1 MTDARRTGAPASDA
15 VPGTESASITGPGTG
30 AAHGEGSGAGPQ
42 GEAGAGAQGGG
53 GAGGKRPRARRRR
66 TPWRAAF
73 FVLAGFAIIAA
84 VAWALLGNRLFIVRS
99 VTVSGTHLVT
109 QGQVIAAAD
118 VPLGTPLL
126 RVDAGAVARR
136 VEAIRQVASAT
147 VTEDWPDHVVI
158 AVTERVPS
166 LAVRMTGGGYDL
178 LDRTGTIVR
187 FASKRPAGLP
197 LLATTLTG
205 GALRGDP
212 GVAAAAEVLAELDTT
227 LARSVAEVS
236 VAQVLT
242 GNGNSVVTAQQV
254 TLSLRDGK
262 TVVWGDPSNA
272 AQKNRELTILLP
284 DSVRY
289 VDVSAPG
296 TVVTK

>member
-1 MTDARRTGAPASDA
+1 MTEARQTGARQTGAPAAGA
-15 VPGTESASITGPGTG
+15 V
-30 AAHGEGSGAGPQ
+30 GEGSGAGP
-42 GEAGAGAQGGG
+42 QGGG
-53 GAGGKRPRARRRR
+53 GAGGKRPSARRRR

-73 FVLAGFAIIAA
+73 FVLAGFGIIAA

-99 VTVSGTHLVT
+99 VTVTGTHLVT
-109 QGQVIAAAD
+109 QGQVMAAAD

-126 RVDAGAVARR
+126 RIDSGAVARR

-147 VTEDWPDHVVI
+147 VTEDWPDHLVI

-187 FASKRPAGLP
+187 FSGNRPAGLP

-205 GALRGDP
+205 GALRGDRS
-212 GVAAAAEVLAELDTT
+212 VAAAAKVLSELDTA
-227 LARSVAEVS
+227 LARSVRGVS

-242 GNGNSVVTAQQV
+242 GDGNSVVTAQQV
-254 TLSLRDGK
+254 SLSLRDGK
-262 TVVWGDPSNA
+262 TVVWGDPGNA
-272 AQKNRELTILLP
+272 AQKNRELTILLR

>member
-1 MTDARRTGAPASDA
+1 MTDAPQAGAPASGA
-15 VPGTESASITGPGTG
+15 VTGTEYAGSAGSG
-30 AAHGEGSGAGPQ
+30 ADAARGEGSGAGPRD
-42 GEAGAGAQGGG
+42 G
-53 GAGGKRPRARRRR
+53 GAGGPRPRARRRR

-73 FVLAGFAIIAA
+73 FALAGFGIIAA
-84 VAWALLGNRLFIVRS
+84 VAWALLGNRFFIVRS
-99 VTVSGTHLVT
+99 VTVTGTHLVT
-109 QGQVIAAAD
+109 PGQVLAAAD

-126 RVDAGAVARR
+126 RIDAGAAVRR

-197 LLATTLTG
+197 LLATALTG
-205 GALRGDP
+205 SALRGDP
-212 GVAAAAEVLAELDTT
+212 GVAATAEVIAELDPA
-227 LARSVAEVS
+227 LARSVAQVS

-242 GNGNSVVTAQQV
+242 GDGDSVVTAQQV

-272 AQKNRELTILLP
+272 ARKNRELTILLRA
-284 DSVRY
+284 SSRY
-289 VDVSAPG
+289 VDLSAPG

>member
-1 MTDARRTGAPASDA
+1 MTDPQQPGAPVADA
-15 VPGTESASITGPGTG
+15 VTGTEYAGTP
-30 AAHGEGSGAGPQ
+30 GSGTDA
-42 GEAGAGAQGGG
+42 ARGGG
-53 GAGGKRPRARRRR
+53 TCGTRPRARRRR

-84 VAWALLGNRLFIVRS
+84 VAWALLGNRVFIVRS
-99 VTVSGTHLVT
+99 VTVTGTHLVT
-109 QGQVIAAAD
+109 QEQVIAAAE

-147 VTEDWPDHVVI
+147 VTEDWPDHIAI
-158 AVTERVPS
+158 AVAERVPS

-178 LDRTGTIVR
+178 LDHTGTIVR
-187 FASKRPAGLP
+187 FAGERPAGLP

-205 GALRGDP
+205 SALRGDP
-212 GVAAAAEVLAELDTT
+212 SLAAAAEVLGELDPA
-227 LARSVAEVS
+227 LARSVAQVS

-242 GNGNSVVTAQQV
+242 GDGDSVVTAQQV
-254 TLSLRDGK
+254 RLSLRDGK

-272 AQKNRELTILLP
+272 AQKNRELTILLR

>member
-1 MTDARRTGAPASDA
+1 M
-15 VPGTESASITGPGTG
+15 
-30 AAHGEGSGAGPQ
+30 PQ
-42 GEAGAGAQGGG
+42 GEAEAGPQA
-53 GAGGKRPRARRRR
+53 GAGGTRPRARRRR

-73 FVLAGFAIIAA
+73 FVLAAFGIIAA

-99 VTVSGTHLVT
+99 VTVTGTHLVT

-126 RVDAGAVARR
+126 RVDAVAVASR

-178 LDRTGTIVR
+178 LDHTGTIVR

-205 GALRGDP
+205 SALRGDP

-242 GNGNSVVTAQQV
+242 GDGNSVVTAQRV

-272 AQKNRELTILLP
+272 AQKNRELTILLR
-284 DSVRY
+284 DSVRF